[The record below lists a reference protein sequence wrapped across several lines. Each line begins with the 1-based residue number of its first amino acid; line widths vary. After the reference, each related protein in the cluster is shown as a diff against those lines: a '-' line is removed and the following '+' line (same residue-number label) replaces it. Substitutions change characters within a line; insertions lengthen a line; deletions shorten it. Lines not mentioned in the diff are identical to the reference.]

1 MIILIHKTANPIPIY
16 QTEHTTY
23 PFSMSS
29 ILSKSDKSKLRILR
43 ITPHVFTFMVCRFL
57 NGEIDNMKNK
67 SNKILFWISFIP
79 YVMLIVTSLTSIK
92 NGVSLGLF
100 GNQTLHYGLEAYST
114 TFIITFFRLW
124 YIFVACLICQ
134 IIILLIEKFKN
145 KTKIKLYVLRMFI
158 IYVLGDVPLFV
169 EGV

>member
-1 MIILIHKTANPIPIY
+1 
-16 QTEHTTY
+16 
-23 PFSMSS
+23 MSS

-67 SNKILFWISFIP
+67 SNVILFWISFIP
-79 YVMLIVTSLTSIK
+79 YVMLVVTSLTSIK

-100 GNQTLHYGLEAYST
+100 GDQTLHYGLEAYST

-124 YIFVACLICQ
+124 YIFAACLICQ

-145 KTKIKLYVLRMFI
+145 KTKIKLYVLGMFI
-158 IYVLGDVPLFV
+158 IYVLGDVLLFV

>member
-1 MIILIHKTANPIPIY
+1 VIILIHKTANPIPIY

-23 PFSMSS
+23 PFSLSS

-67 SNKILFWISFIP
+67 SNKILFWTLFIP
-79 YVMLIVTSLTSIK
+79 YVLLVADSLKSAV
-92 NGVSLGLF
+92 NGISVFSD
-100 GNQTLHYGLEAYST
+100 QPLHYGTEAYFDC
-114 TFIITFFRLW
+114 FIFTFFRLW

-145 KTKIKLYVLRMFI
+145 KTKIKLYVLGMFI
-158 IYVLGDVPLFV
+158 IYVLGDVLLFV